1 MKSRMLF
8 YLLLICFT
16 ASSCSKFLERAPEGQ
31 LTELE
36 ALKDETGLVNFL
48 NGAYTYFGD
57 DDFLG
62 GRVQVVSELLGD
74 HLSGDKFTGDY
85 AEIFQRRNSIFGD
98 TRDDLYLKGYKI
110 INVSNKVLDNINKA
124 ATQKNALEGQAK
136 LFRAVAHFE
145 LVRLF
150 AQPYGYSTENN
161 HPGIPLRLT
170 AGKESIIRST
180 VKEVYDQ
187 VIADLKSADDLL
199 PETNGNYVTKYT
211 AKAYLAKVYFQ
222 MNMFADAYNYA
233 DQVIKSNKYELDA
246 NYNVRFGMGQSKEA
260 IFRIVTVDS
269 ATGFKPG
276 GELRGKFRS
285 DNQLPA
291 LYFTQEFFNKATGVS
306 ADVRKNLYSN
316 SLQPGFLVLTKYN
329 RDNFDVMLVHLT
341 EIKLIRAEA
350 GAELAG
356 SNAAAFAT
364 GLADI
369 NELLTRAYGGTSRNL
384 PVNSSAAQVINTV
397 RNERELEM
405 TGEGNRVQEIK
416 RIGAR
421 TGLSVDRRGTPWNC
435 NGFILQ
441 FPKSELDANASFSL
455 NPESGCF

>member
-1 MKSRMLF
+1 
-8 YLLLICFT
+8 
-16 ASSCSKFLERAPEGQ
+16 
-31 LTELE
+31 
-36 ALKDETGLVNFL
+36 
-48 NGAYTYFGD
+48 
-57 DDFLG
+57 
-62 GRVQVVSELLGD
+62 
-74 HLSGDKFTGDY
+74 
-85 AEIFQRRNSIFGD
+85 
-98 TRDDLYLKGYKI
+98 
-110 INVSNKVLDNINKA
+110 
-124 ATQKNALEGQAK
+124 
-136 LFRAVAHFE
+136 
-145 LVRLF
+145 
-150 AQPYGYSTENN
+150 
-161 HPGIPLRLT
+161 
-170 AGKESIIRST
+170 
-180 VKEVYDQ
+180 

-222 MNMFADAYNYA
+222 MNMFAEAYNYA
-233 DQVIKSNKYELDA
+233 DQVIKSNKYQLDTD
-246 NYNVRFGMGQSKEA
+246 YNIRFGLGQSKEA
-260 IFRIVTVDS
+260 IFKIVTVQT

-276 GELRGKFRS
+276 NELRGKFRS
-285 DNQLPA
+285 DNQQPT
-291 LYFTQEFFNKATGVS
+291 LYFTQDFFNRATGV
-306 ADVRKNLYSN
+306 ATDIRKSLYSN

-384 PVNSSAAQVINTV
+384 PVNSSASQVINTV

-405 TGEGNRVQEIK
+405 AGEGNRVQEIK

-421 TGLSVDRRGTPWNC
+421 TGISVDRRGTPWNC

-441 FPKSELDANASFSL
+441 FPKSELDANASFIL
-455 NPESGCF
+455 NAEGGCF